1 MNVRLT
7 ACALL
12 AVALSSAGC
21 MSSSSGTGAGPSR
34 AEIVVRFS
42 GDPLNSTSNGG
53 ADGGAYPRM
62 VQFDLLVSELNGVGA
77 NMINQT
83 LVTSPDSGAIKVLA
97 ATPSATIPA
106 GGSLT
111 IPMTLMFSKF
121 PSGGLNLALTVNAI
135 DVAGNIVTGIGTA
148 RVN

>member
-1 MNVRLT
+1 MNGRLT

-12 AVALSSAGC
+12 AVALSSGAC
-21 MSSSSGTGAGPSR
+21 VSSSGTGAGPSR

-42 GDPLNSTSNGG
+42 ADPLNSTSNGG

-62 VQFDLLVSELNGVGA
+62 VQFDLLVSEKNGVGA
-77 NMINQT
+77 NMIQQS
-83 LVTSPDSGAIKVLA
+83 LVPSPDSGAIKVLA
-97 ATPSATIPA
+97 ASPTATIPA

-121 PSGGLNLALTVNAI
+121 PSGGLDLALTVSAM
-135 DVAGNIVTGIGTA
+135 DVAGNVVNGIGTV